1 MILYPYVRN
10 EKEEEAVFI
19 SEPIFEKVSLST
31 QKNVIS
37 LSIIYS
43 LKYHCLEKYFSNYY
57 FEYIQDIPDYEPSS
71 TADLFENSSSLTEEA
86 EVIALRRKKA
96 LLERVMKRLRELI
109 IASQPKGMFY
119 MFEKYESNLFI
130 YHSRTLAE

>member
-1 MILYPYVRN
+1 MILHLYVRN

-19 SEPIFEKVSLST
+19 SEPIFEKVSLSP

-43 LKYHCLEKYFSNYY
+43 LKYHCLEKYFFSNYQ

-71 TADLFENSSSLTEEA
+71 TADLFENSSSLAEEA
-86 EVIALRRKKA
+86 EVIALRRKKV

-119 MFEKYESNLFI
+119 ILRNMNQMYYTN
-130 YHSRTLAE
+130 